1 MNTRVS
7 SLARRIAA
15 IEKEFSEREIQQAV
29 KLLEKDSS
37 SSQFSA
43 YLSNG
48 TKSTT
53 RRAKSPRRRKANL
66 DQRSRAVLRLERQDP
81 EKYRV
86 LSEFDFLLRKGRVL
100 PKVNDVRN
108 LGESLTKDFTSRNS
122 RRASI
127 SKLMEILA
135 TRSLDEVTEVVDSV
149 LSVDDQDNGK
159 SDYQRLADF
168 IITGKSSRSERQSGP
183 RAS

>member
-1 MNTRVS
+1 MNSRVS
-7 SLARRIAA
+7 SLARRITA
-15 IEKEFSEREIQQAV
+15 IKKEFSEREIQRAV

-37 SSQFSA
+37 GSPLSA

-53 RRAKSPRRRKANL
+53 RRAKSPGRRKTSL
-66 DQRSRAVLRLERQDP
+66 DQRSRAVLRLQHQDP

-86 LSEFDFLLRKGRVL
+86 LSEFDSQLRKGRVL
-100 PKVNDVRN
+100 PKVNDIRN
-108 LGESLTKDFTSRNS
+108 LGESLTKDFTSRSS
-122 RRASI
+122 RRDSI

-135 TRSLDEVTEVVDSV
+135 TRSLDEIAEVVDAV
-149 LSVDDQDNGK
+149 LSVDEQDNEK

-168 IITGKSSRSERQSGP
+168 IITGKSPRSARESGP